1 MIDSSLPPAPSR
13 KREGEFVVAVV
24 GRANVG
30 KSLLFNRLTGAASAI
45 VHERPGMTLD
55 VVSGKLRGGGAVLLD
70 TAGIFGEDV
79 GSAFAALAKQQTENA
94 IKQAHAALLVVDAR
108 DGLQP
113 ADKDLL
119 NLLRRR
125 GMPRLFA
132 VNKSEGLPAPC
143 GDFHSLGEKEMFA
156 VSAKRGDGCA
166 QLSAAIDALFR
177 HGACPRVG
185 GGVGGNPAIIG
196 GTNWLDSCLRR
207 NDEGVG
213 DGEGGDGDDGDDV
226 VTVAV
231 IGRPN
236 VGKSTFVNCV
246 LGYERMIVSDIAGT
260 TRDSVRCQYQ
270 APGGGEFILTDTAG
284 LRRRR
289 ADNAREKLS
298 VSAAR
303 QTVARA
309 EVGLLMVDI
318 AAGATHQDKRI
329 AALMAKSTCA
339 MVILANK
346 ADTVAK
352 KERKQLLAKI
362 SADLPLT
369 SEAEAFAISAQCGDM
384 PLAKILR
391 AARAAAAG
399 GRLKLSSAKLTRMLA
414 KITTTLPPPRAGCGR
429 PKLRYAH
436 QGGRFSIVVHGSGA
450 DKIGGDY
457 RRYLAS
463 SFCRELKLRGAPLK
477 ILFRSEHK

>member
-1 MIDSSLPPAPSR
+1 MSDNFLSPTLSR
-13 KREGEFVVAVV
+13 AREREFVVAVV

-30 KSLLFNRLTGAASAI
+30 KSLLFNRLTGAAAAI
-45 VHERPGMTLD
+45 VHARPGMTLD

-70 TAGIFGEDV
+70 TAGIFGEDD
-79 GSAFAALAKQQTENA
+79 GGGFAALAKQQTENA
-94 IKQAHAALLVVDAR
+94 IKQADAALLVVDAR

-113 ADKDLL
+113 ADKELL
-119 NLLRRR
+119 NFLRRR
-125 GMPRLFA
+125 DIPRLFA

-166 QLSAAIDALFR
+166 QLSAAIDALSPLR
-177 HGACPRVG
+177 HSRA
-185 GGVGGNPAIIG
+185 GGN
-196 GTNWLDSCLRR
+196 
-207 NDEGVG
+207 
-213 DGEGGDGDDGDDV
+213 DGEGDGDNV

-362 SADLPLT
+362 SADLPLA

-414 KITTTLPPPRAGCGR
+414 KITATLPPPRAGGGR

>member
-1 MIDSSLPPAPSR
+1 MIDNSLSPPLSR
-13 KREGEFVVAVV
+13 KREREFTVAVV

-94 IKQAHAALLVVDAR
+94 IKQADAALLVVDAR

-143 GDFHSLGEKEMFA
+143 GDFHSLGESEMFA

-166 QLSAAIDALFR
+166 QLSAAIDALSPLR
-177 HGACPRVG
+177 HSRA
-185 GGVGGNPAIIG
+185 GGNLAHVEVRRDSRLRGNDGKG
-196 GTNWLDSCLRR
+196 G

-362 SADLPLT
+362 TSDLPLA

-414 KITTTLPPPRAGCGR
+414 KITTALPPPRAGGGR